1 MMASQ
6 QEHPGPW
13 RVFASPTPWPL
24 HDNAGTRAH
33 EAAALAATAPHA
45 LMARAGRA
53 TARLVLALAPHAR
66 SVTVLAGPGNNGGDG
81 LIAACHLQQQGLRVR
96 VLHLAKRSRLPA
108 DAADALQQALA
119 AGVPFVTQVPDDLG
133 DDDLLIDALLGLGST
148 RASEGA
154 LALAIA
160 AANASGRPLLA
171 VDLPS
176 GLDVQTGC
184 RLGDPAI
191 RADWTLS
198 LLTLK
203 PGLFTAEGRDAA
215 GEVWFDDLQA
225 GAAGAPTAWLGAF
238 GAPPAPGFAPR
249 RHAQH
254 KGSFGDLIVV
264 GGAAGMQGAAWLAA
278 RAALTAGAGRVY
290 LSPLSPAVPLPA
302 LPELMQR
309 PEAWA
314 GDPARLR
321 RSTVV
326 CGCGGG
332 DAVAVAL
339 PPLLHHAGRLLLD
352 ADALNAIA
360 RDPALMELLVAR
372 GRRGDATVLTPH
384 PLEAARL
391 HGTSAAAVQADRLGS
406 AQALARRTGAVVL
419 LKGSGTV
426 IAQAQRAPWINASGN
441 AALAAPGSGDVL
453 AGWLGGLWAQQAE
466 GADAAEAAE
475 TAGWVARAACWLHGH
490 AADRHLAPAR
500 TACLPLR
507 AGDLIDAMAE
517 AAEISR

>member
-1 MMASQ
+1 M
-6 QEHPGPW
+6 
-13 RVFASPTPWPL
+13 FASPAPWPL
-24 HDNAGTRAH
+24 HDSAGTRAH

-45 LMARAGRA
+45 LMARAGLA
-53 TARLVLALAPHAR
+53 VARLALALAPQAR

-81 LIAACHLQQQGLRVR
+81 LIAAGHLQRQGLRVR
-96 VLHLAKRSRLPA
+96 VLHLADRARLPA

-119 AGVPFVTQVPDDLG
+119 AGVTIVTELTNDLHG
-133 DDDLLIDALLGLGST
+133 ADLLIDALLGLGST
-148 RASEGA
+148 RAPQGA
-154 LALAIA
+154 LAQAIA

-184 RLGDPAI
+184 RLGTAAI

-225 GAAGAPTAWLGAF
+225 GAAPAPTAWLGAH

-254 KGSFGDLIVV
+254 KGSFGDVVVV

-290 LSPLSPAVPLPA
+290 LSPLSPAIPLPT

-314 GDPARLR
+314 DEPARLR

-332 DAVAVAL
+332 DAVAAVL
-339 PPLLHHAGRLLLD
+339 PPLLRHAGRLLLD

-360 RDPALMELLVAR
+360 RDASLMELLAAR
-372 GRRGDATVLTPH
+372 GRRGDGTVLTPH

-391 HGTSAAAVQADRLGS
+391 QGTTAAAVQADRLGS
-406 AQALARRTGAVVL
+406 AQALARRSGAVVL

-426 IAQAQRAPWINASGN
+426 IADAARAPWINASGN

-466 GADAAEAAE
+466 AAEVAWWA
-475 TAGWVARAACWLHGH
+475 ARAACWLHGH
-490 AADRHLAPAR
+490 AADRHLARSPA
-500 TACLPLR
+500 ACLPLR
-507 AGDLIDAMAE
+507 AGDLIDAMAQ
-517 AAEISR
+517 AAQLTR

>member
-1 MMASQ
+1 
-6 QEHPGPW
+6 
-13 RVFASPTPWPL
+13 L
-24 HDNAGTRAH
+24 HDIAGTRAH

-45 LMARAGRA
+45 LMARAGLA
-53 TARLVLALAPHAR
+53 GARLALALAPQAR

-96 VLHLAKRSRLPA
+96 VLHLAERSRLPA

-119 AGVPFVTQVPDDLG
+119 AGVPLLTQLPADLSG
-133 DDDLLIDALLGLGST
+133 DDLLIDALLGLGST
-148 RASEGA
+148 RAPEGA
-154 LALAIA
+154 LAQAIA

-171 VDLPS
+171 LDLPS

-184 RLGDPAI
+184 RLGAEAI

-203 PGLFTAEGRDAA
+203 PGLFTAEGRDWA

-225 GAAGAPTAWLGAF
+225 GPAGPPAAWLGAHA
-238 GAPPAPGFAPR
+238 APPAPGFAPR

-254 KGSFGDLIVV
+254 KGSFGDLVVV

-290 LSPLSPAVPLPA
+290 LSPLSPAIPLPT

-314 GDPARLR
+314 DEPARLR

-332 DAVAVAL
+332 EAVAAVL

-360 RDPALMELLVAR
+360 RDPALMELLAAR

-391 HGTSAAAVQADRLGS
+391 RGSSAAAVQADRLGS

-426 IAQAQRAPWINASGN
+426 IAEASRAPWINASGN

-453 AGWLGGLWAQQAE
+453 AGWLGGLWAQQPE
-466 GADAAEAAE
+466 SADAAEAIEAAWF
-475 TAGWVARAACWLHGH
+475 TARAACWLHGH
-490 AADRHLAPAR
+490 AADRHLAPAQA
-500 TACLPLR
+500 ACLPLR
-507 AGDLIDAMAE
+507 AGDLIDAMYE
-517 AAEISR
+517 TGAAWGQAI